1 MVEIGDCSLTNFHHS
16 TLTLLSPHS
25 EQRLITSRLRLIVG
39 LSSRISDTG
48 ETFLCQPISETVFPI
63 RESKGKGKVGEL
75 AAVLVD
81 KWKRNVKIR

>member
-1 MVEIGDCSLTNFHHS
+1 MAEIGDCSLT
-16 TLTLLSPHS
+16 LLSPHS
-25 EQRLITSRLRLIVG
+25 GQRLITSRLRLIAG

-48 ETFLCQPISETVFPI
+48 ETSLCQPISETVFPI

-81 KWKRNVKIR
+81 KWKRNVKNEEQRKGN